1 MRPKQDGFTKDYEV
15 DTRRDLARVLVNMFL
30 CGPGKVVARRGAKRQ
45 AREDIRSFLKKK
57 IYAEFAQC
65 EVKLGEHTGLIK
77 AFRRAAGKTA
87 ANLAD
92 HELGLAA
99 TKKTDLVVIFPC
111 SPGSF
116 AELGM
121 FCMAPKIAPK
131 MVVFFDTQYKN
142 QKSYVRHGPVE
153 AARLRKAR
161 IFYVDYADRNHIWT
175 RVKQVVQDQKE
186 IKRGI
191 KLFAK

>member
-1 MRPKQDGFTKDYEV
+1 MPINEDVFTRDYEV
-15 DTRRDLARVLVNMFL
+15 ETRRDLARVLVNMFL
-30 CGPGKVVARRGAKRQ
+30 CGPGQVVARRGAKRKP
-45 AREDIRSFLKKK
+45 REDIRSFLRKR
-57 IYAEFAQC
+57 IYAEFTQC
-65 EVKLGEHTGLIK
+65 EVKLGEHPGLIK

-99 TKKTDLVVIFPC
+99 TKKMDLVVIFPC

-121 FCMAPKIAPK
+121 FCMAKKIAPK
-131 MVVFFDTQYKN
+131 MVVFFDKQYR
-142 QKSYVRHGPVE
+142 QEKSYVRHGPIE

-161 IFYVDYADRNHIWT
+161 VFFVDYSDRKRIWA
-175 RVKQVVQDQKE
+175 RVKEVVQQQKE
-186 IKRGI
+186 IKRGARI
-191 KLFAK
+191 FAK